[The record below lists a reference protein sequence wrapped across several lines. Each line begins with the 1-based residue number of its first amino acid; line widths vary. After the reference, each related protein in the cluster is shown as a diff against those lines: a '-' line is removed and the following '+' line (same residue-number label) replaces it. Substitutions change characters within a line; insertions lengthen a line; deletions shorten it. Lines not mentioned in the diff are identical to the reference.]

1 MNKKITIKTAK
12 IPDCSCKNRQRS
24 GALHLTQKVDYGLI
38 ILTFLAKSSE
48 HGQLSIK
55 KIAEQSRVSFLFLQK
70 IAGLLQKA
78 GLIKAERGKF
88 GGYKLAKTPDQINL
102 REIIEALEGSIAL
115 VPCLKGSSKEDCKH
129 SAYCTIRPNMAKLN
143 AEIQNNIINKT
154 LDYFIS

>member
-1 MNKKITIKTAK
+1 MNKKITIISSKPTNY
-12 IPDCSCKNRQRS
+12 SCKNHQRR

-38 ILTFLAKSSE
+38 ILTFLAKSPQAD
-48 HGQLSIK
+48 QLSIK
-55 KIAEQSRVSFLFLQK
+55 KIADQSRVSFLFLQK

-88 GGYKLAKTPDQINL
+88 GGYKLTKTPDQINL

-115 VPCLKGSSKEDCKH
+115 VPCLKGLSKDDCKH
-129 SAYCTIRPNMAKLN
+129 SAYCAIRPNMAKLN